1 MDVLKKI
8 KAATLV
14 ETIVAS
20 VVIVLVFGL
29 ATMLLNNVYKSTLRN
44 DTSHCHYEF
53 NKLVYQYKNK
63 AFAIPF
69 RKEFEDFEILGEQG
83 STGVIFQIEKNGK
96 VIKKQGVSHHD

>member
-29 ATMLLNNVYKSTLRN
+29 ATRLLNNVYKSTLMN
-44 DTSHCHYEF
+44 DTSHCHYEL

-63 AFAIPF
+63 AIAFPF
-69 RKEFEDFEILGEQG
+69 RKEFENFEILGERG
-83 STGVIFQIEKNGK
+83 NTGVIFQIEKNGK
-96 VIKKQGVSHHD
+96 IIKKQVIPHHD